1 MSAMH
6 QFPPRIAYVVE
17 EAMSRFRAFP
27 PRPVQS
33 DGGRSSSFVLLGRA
47 ERRIFPEDLETF
59 LKGERPSSEPVSKMR
74 SHVVSARA

>member
-17 EAMSRFRAFP
+17 EAMFASGLSRRALFKAME
-27 PRPVQS
+27 
-33 DGGRSSSFVLLGRA
+33 DGRLRSYFSAGR
-47 ERRIFPEDLETF
+47 RRIFPEDLETF
-59 LKGERPSSEPVSKMR
+59 LKGERPSPEPVSKMR